1 MHMTVAD
8 IEALIE
14 EEKRSTCAECHNAA
28 WAEGL
33 LAGIEPEIIA
43 EAALATALTE
53 LGKDGG
59 EDGLLSLLDHMRERV
74 LSGEF
79 VPTRICH

>member
-14 EEKRSTCAECHNAA
+14 EEKRTTCAECHGAA

-43 EAALATALTE
+43 EAALTTALSE

-59 EDGLLSLLDHMRERV
+59 EEKLLELLDTMRRRV
-74 LSGEF
+74 LLGDFLPQRS
-79 VPTRICH
+79 HH

>member
-8 IEALIE
+8 IEAMIE
-14 EEKRSTCAECHNAA
+14 EEKRTTCNECHNAA

-53 LGKDGG
+53 LCKHGN
-59 EDGLLSLLDHMRERV
+59 EEAAIALLDQMRERT
-74 LSGEF
+74 LAGKF
-79 VPTRICH
+79 LPTRTRH